1 MSKISTLIT
10 DYSNSNLISFLRS
23 KISTFKPDYDDLM
36 YLFSDDVYENYEAID
51 KVGEAVIENDD
62 LIIIS
67 SKTSDP
73 LTEKTSK
80 KRQYEIAKKVLKEE
94 VKDAALFVFYDDEGN
109 FRFSFIK
116 ANYVENKRELTSFK
130 RYSYFV
136 TPEKTNKTFIGQI
149 GGCDFNSLDAITDAF
164 SVEPLNKQFYQE
176 IAKGFYSLIGGKVKI
191 GSKDNDFNTQL
202 KLPSTPS
209 DHKRVYQE
217 FGVRLI
223 GRTIFCWF
231 LKNKKSNNGLALI
244 PEEWLSSKTV
254 ASNDI
259 SGANYYH
266 AYLEKLFFLTLN
278 KSEEDRIGF
287 DLPDTHKQIPYL
299 NGGLFEAHVDDFF
312 VNGMANYG
320 LKIPNQWFLDLFEV
334 LEQYNFTIDENSIND
349 AEVSID
355 PEMLG
360 TIFENLLAEIDP
372 DTEKSARK
380 ATGSFYTPREIV
392 DYMVEQS
399 LTQYLKTKTGI
410 EDEDELLKLFV
421 EHGENPFDDKD
432 TERILEALSN
442 VKILDPACG
451 SGAFPMGAL
460 HKIIVA
466 LKMLDEGA
474 VWWKERQLKGVNNAL
489 ARKIL
494 KEKLDASN
502 SDYIR
507 KLGVIQNSIYGVD
520 IQPIATDISKLR
532 SFLSLVIDENVDDD
546 QPNRGIE
553 ALPNLEFKFVTANT
567 LIGLPEEGG
576 QQGLFDNYE
585 ELEELTNLR
594 IDYLQSSGKKKEKIK
609 EKFLKVQIKLFATE
623 ANLFGNQE
631 SRAFKLSSWNPFK
644 NEASSWFDIKWMF
657 GIDGFDIVIGNPPYI
672 DSETMVN
679 TGRADLREYLV
690 NNYKFTRGNWDIY
703 IPFFEKGFNSLNDFG
718 VLCYI
723 TPDKWMSKKFGQEFR
738 EGMFYNLNSI
748 VQAGRDIFE
757 TANVDALITVF
768 TKDSKK
774 INSYKINSEQNFIHV
789 NEFVNSTL
797 ERDFSYDLFFS
808 NNINWLLDLEKNN
821 RKITDFITCESAC
834 ATSDAYKLKEFVDNL
849 ESNFK
854 DELYY
859 KVINTGTI
867 DKYVTKWGNKE
878 MRYLGDKYL
887 NPVVKR
893 DVFKL
898 NFKNSYYEKSNKPK
912 IIITGL
918 TLLDACLDKKG
929 QVIPGKSTLVL
940 CDENV
945 DNLKA
950 ISCIINSNISIFCIK
965 EKFGSSSYNG
975 GVTFNKGM
983 INSLL
988 IPNDFEVIYDDLVN
1002 YFDILEMC
1010 KLNNDEELYEKTQ
1023 FKLNILIYKSF
1034 KIPFKYLSIIDSNFS
1049 LSEEDYINY
1058 EEKDLINE

>member
-1 MSKISTLIT
+1 MSKISTLIAE
-10 DYSNSNLISFLRS
+10 YNNLNLTSFLRS
-23 KISTFKPDYDDLM
+23 KINSFKPDDEDLM
-36 YLFSDDVYENYEAID
+36 YLFNDDGYEKYETID

-67 SKTSDP
+67 SKTTDS
-73 LTEKTSK
+73 LTEKTGK
-80 KRQYEIAKKVLKEE
+80 KRQYEIAKKILKQE

-116 ANYVENKRELTSFK
+116 ANYVDNKRELTSFK

-136 TPEKTNKTFIGQI
+136 SPEKTNKTFISQI
-149 GGCDFNSLDAITDAF
+149 GGCDFSSLDTIINAF

-191 GSKDNDFNTQL
+191 GSKNNDFNTQL
-202 KLPSTPS
+202 KLPSTPLEFR
-209 DHKRVYQE
+209 KVYQE

-231 LKNKKSNNGLALI
+231 LKNKKSNDGLALI

-254 ASNDI
+254 ASNDK
-259 SGANYYH
+259 SGVNYYH
-266 AYLEKLFFLTLN
+266 TYLEKLFFLTLN

-287 DLPDTHKQIPYL
+287 DLPDTHTQIPYL

-410 EDEDELLKLFV
+410 EDEDSLLKLFI
-421 EHGENPFDDKD
+421 EDGDNPFDDKE
-432 TERILEALSN
+432 TNSILEALSD

-466 LKMLDEGA
+466 LKMLDKGA

-489 ARKIL
+489 ARKLL

-532 SFLSLVIDENVDDD
+532 SFLSLVIDENIDDSL
-546 QPNRGIE
+546 PNRGIE
-553 ALPNLEFKFVTANT
+553 PLPNLEFKFVTANT
-567 LIGLPEEGG
+567 LISLPEEGG
-576 QQGLFDNYE
+576 QQGIFDNQE
-585 ELEELTNLR
+585 HIEELTNLR
-594 IDYLQSSGKKKEKIK
+594 VDYLQSSGKKKEKIR
-609 EKFLKVQIKLFATE
+609 EKFLKVQVKLFATE

-644 NEASSWFDIKWMF
+644 NEASSWFDTKWMF

-690 NNYKFTRGNWDIY
+690 DNYRFTRGNWDIY

-723 TPDKWMSKKFGQEFR
+723 TPDKWMSKKFGTEFR

-748 VQAGRDIFE
+748 VQAGRNIFE

-774 INSYKINSEQNFIHV
+774 INSYRINNKQNFVHI

-797 ERDFSYDLFFS
+797 EKDFSYDLLFS
-808 NNINWLLDLEKNN
+808 SNINWLLDLEKNN
-821 RKITDFITCESAC
+821 RKITDFIICESAC

-849 ESNFK
+849 ESSFDN
-854 DELYY
+854 DLYY

-887 NPVVKR
+887 NPVVRK
-893 DVFKL
+893 DIFKL
-898 NFKNSYYEKSNKPK
+898 NFKNSYYEKSKTPK
-912 IIITGL
+912 IIIKGL
-918 TLLDACLDKKG
+918 TLLDACLDKEG
-929 QVIPGKSTLVL
+929 VIAPGKTTLVL
-940 CDENV
+940 CDKNI

-950 ISCIINSNISIFCIK
+950 ISCIINSKISIFCIK

-988 IPNDFEVIYDDLVN
+988 IPNNFEEIYENLIIFFDL
-1002 YFDILEMC
+1002 ITEH
-1010 KLNNDEELYEKTQ
+1010 KLNNDDELYAKAQ
-1023 FKLNILIYKSF
+1023 FRLDVLIYKSF
-1034 KIPFKYLSIIDSNFS
+1034 NIPFENVSIIDSNFN
-1049 LSEEDYINY
+1049 LSEEQYINFNL
-1058 EEKDLINE
+1058 KD